1 MFQENSVSPRRKH
14 RRSMF
19 KNERRDKRFSTEDE
33 DVPDLQRSRPGGQRP
48 ATKRTLHY
56 LMKLWQTAGGECLQ
70 ILDSDPECELDTRL
84 LRSR

>member
-1 MFQENSVSPRRKH
+1 MFQENTASPRRKY

-19 KNERRDKRFSTEDE
+19 KNERYDKKFTKEDE
-33 DVPDLQRSRPGGQRP
+33 DFSGLQRSRSGRQRP
-48 ATKRTLHY
+48 VTKRTLHY
-56 LMKLWQTAGGECLQ
+56 LMKLWPTAGEECLQ